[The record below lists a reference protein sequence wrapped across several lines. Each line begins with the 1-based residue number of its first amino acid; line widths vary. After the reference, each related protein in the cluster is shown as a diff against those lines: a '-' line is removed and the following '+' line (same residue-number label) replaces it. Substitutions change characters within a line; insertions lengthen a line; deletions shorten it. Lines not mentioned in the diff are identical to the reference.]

1 MIKWKVEQKVQVE
14 YTDNFASNEIWKWK
28 YEMHFGSMNRKNPF
42 FKPVQILLIF
52 GNLIEYGFDEFEL
65 VFTELFL

>member
-1 MIKWKVEQKVQVE
+1 
-14 YTDNFASNEIWKWK
+14 
-28 YEMHFGSMNRKNPF
+28 MHFGSMNRKNPF
-42 FKPVQILLIF
+42 FKPAQILLIF